1 MSSKRPGR
9 FLPYFCL
16 FGILMLA
23 QTAQAQGNYAI
34 SASPTA
40 ITVAQGNQGTS
51 TITSTVSGGFN
62 NPVTLA
68 ATLPNPKIAV
78 TFGFSPNP
86 IPAPGSGSSSMTVSV
101 GSSVTPGVYPIIVTS
116 SGGGIHKVIAVILT
130 VTAQQQ
136 PSFTISASP
145 ASLTITQGNQGSTTI
160 VTTGLNGFNSAI
172 SLSATGAP
180 SNTSVSFSPNPI
192 PAPGSGR
199 STMSI
204 VVGSNTPTGTYP
216 ITVTGNGGGTQQSTT
231 VSLTVTSSGGSLA
244 VSVVPPVLNVPQA
257 NQITGEVITAISGGF
272 NGAVTLTS
280 SGAPLNTTISFAPAT
295 IPAPGAG
302 ITTMTIVVGSTTAP
316 GSYTVTVTASS
327 GNVQQTAT
335 FTLNVVAQSGEPFP
349 ARPRLYIDTTWNPPN
364 GTTWNVNT
372 ASSFQ
377 NALNQA
383 APGDT
388 IVLDDSVTY
397 SGNFTLPTKTNPSQ
411 RWIYIETSGLSNLSP
426 PGTRVNPTV
435 DEQYMAK
442 ITSPN
447 TGPAITINAGASYY
461 RLVGLEVTTNSNQG
475 CNLGNNPPVNCFTY
489 FLIYPTTSLGGQL
502 ADSITVDRNYIHGS
516 PTQDVREGVTANA
529 TNFAVIDSYISDIH
543 QSTNDSQ
550 GIIAYFTPGPIKIVN
565 NYISATTED
574 VMFGGA
580 GGYNNPYVP
589 SDIELRRNHFY
600 KPLSWDE
607 PGITLPPNAEWVV
620 KDNLEFK
627 SGQRAWISGNIL
639 ENDWLSGQQGYSVDL
654 TVRTSQSGNI
664 AVVDDITMENN
675 VLTNVDAGW
684 SMIETDD
691 ECGAEWGYPNCT
703 NPGESKRWKIYNN
716 LLLMSPANDGS
727 RHVAF
732 SVGTNQTDLVFQHNT
747 VLVSDGSTC
756 TASFYF
762 NSESGWGWPPPQ
774 SYTHNLWMLDS
785 ALCRQPTGDWGQTGT
800 AGMTY
805 YMGDPPPLQTRLWG
819 DVMFVP
825 SGDHVATWPAHNDAT
840 TTPFTYVNPNQGN
853 YQLLTPDWTDTTDGK
868 ISGIDYNALEQ
879 AQSQ

>member
-1 MSSKRPGR
+1 MSSNRSGR
-9 FLPYFCL
+9 FIPYFCL
-16 FGILMLA
+16 FGILILA

-51 TITSTVSGGFN
+51 TITATISGGFN
-62 NPVTLA
+62 NPITLA
-68 ATLPNPKIAV
+68 ATLPNKYIAV
-78 TFGFSPNP
+78 TFSFSPNP
-86 IPAPGSGSSSMTVSV
+86 IPAPGSGSSTMTVSV

-116 SGGGIHKVIAVILT
+116 SGGGIRKVIAVILT

-136 PSFTISASP
+136 PSFTITASP

-160 VTTGLNGFNSAI
+160 VTTALNGFNSAI

-180 SNTSVSFSPNPI
+180 SNTTVSFSPNPI

-199 STMSI
+199 STMTI
-204 VVGSNTPTGTYP
+204 TVASNTPAGTYP

-231 VSLTVTSSGGSLA
+231 VSLTVTSAGGSLT
-244 VSVVPPVLNVPQA
+244 VSVVPPVINVPQA
-257 NQITGEVITAISGGF
+257 NQVTGEVITAVSGGF

-280 SGAPLNTTISFAPAT
+280 SGAPLNTTITFAPAT

-302 ITTMTIVVGSTTAP
+302 IATMTIVVGSTTAP
-316 GSYTVTVTASS
+316 GTYTITVTASS

-335 FTLNVVAQSGEPFP
+335 LTLTVVAQSGEPFP
-349 ARPRLYIDTTWNPPN
+349 ARPRVYVDATWNPPT
-364 GTTWNVNT
+364 GTTWNVNS

-388 IVLDDSVTY
+388 IILDDSVTY
-397 SGNFTLPTKTNPSQ
+397 SGNFTLPAKTNPNHL
-411 RWIYIETSGLSNLSP
+411 WIYIETSGLSNLSP
-426 PGTRVNPTV
+426 PGTRVNPLN

-442 ITSPN
+442 ITTPN
-447 TGPAITINAGASYY
+447 TGPAITINPGANYY
-461 RLVGLEVTTNSNQG
+461 RLVGLEVTSNSNQG
-475 CNLGNNPPVNCFTY
+475 CNSGNNPPVNCFSY
-489 FLIYPTTSLGGQL
+489 FLIYPPTSIGGQL
-502 ADSITVDRNYIHGS
+502 ADSITIDRNYIHGS
-516 PTQDVREGVTANA
+516 PTQDVREGVTANG
-529 TNFAVIDSYISDIH
+529 TNFAIIDSYISDIH

-805 YMGDPPPLQTRLWG
+805 YMGDPSPLATRLWG
-819 DVMFVP
+819 NVMFVP

-840 TTPFTYVNPNQGN
+840 TTPFTYVNPGQGN

-868 ISGIDYNALEQ
+868 ISGIDYTALEQ
-879 AQSQ
+879 AQTQ